1 MNGKPGTL
9 RPIARRRS
17 RLLPAALLALPAA
30 LLAVPA
36 ALLAVPAALLGIV
49 GCANSTSPTAQLAR
63 LEGQGRELFVD
74 HCALCHGD
82 DARGDGALPGL
93 MTPAA
98 DLTRIAARRGG
109 DFPSGE
115 IARFIDGRIPIE
127 AHRSPEMPVW
137 GLVMSTEFDDR
148 DVREEVTRGKISALV
163 WYLRSI
169 QVE

>member
-1 MNGKPGTL
+1 V
-9 RPIARRRS
+9 
-17 RLLPAALLALPAA
+17 LLAALLAT
-30 LLAVPA
+30 
-36 ALLAVPAALLGIV
+36 V
-49 GCANSTSPTAQLAR
+49 GCANSKPPAAQLAAV
-63 LEGQGRELFVD
+63 EKQGRSLFVD

-82 DARGDGALPGL
+82 DARGEGALPGL

-115 IARFIDGRIPIE
+115 IARFIDGRIPVD

-137 GLVMSTEFDDR
+137 GRVMSTEFADPGF
-148 DVREEVTRGKISALV
+148 REEVTRGKVSALV
-163 WYLRSI
+163 LYLRSI